1 MPIQLIVASG
11 EPRIHDFVREQL
23 SLTGNQDIVSE
34 HEEMGPN
41 LSVRILH
48 YLNINPQSAVLLDIS
63 SDSAQG
69 MRVLEQMT
77 QAVAGLYVILSA
89 SASGEDFLLRAM
101 RLGGTDFLQQPLK
114 RGEFSEAMKRLE
126 QHLQRVHRQAPQLGR
141 MYTFAGVKGG
151 MGATTAAVNFAAICA
166 RQNKSTV
173 LIDLDMDSGDAACYL
188 GLRHQYSIVDVIEN
202 LEQLDQ
208 AMVEGIMA
216 RDALGFHV
224 LCAPSEV
231 ERARDISE
239 QHLLEIGTFL
249 IQHYDAVV
257 VDGSRSLDPQL
268 LSCMELSETIF
279 VMLSQEFPAVRNA
292 QHYLAALARVG
303 YGQDAVKMIVN
314 RYEKKGSMHVTM
326 DQLQQTLG
334 AAPFWGFPNRY
345 DEAMKAVHEAR
356 PVVMRVNTDLGKS
369 YRDFAKKAG
378 IVDKQPAGKPA

>member
-1 MPIQLIVASG
+1 
-11 EPRIHDFVREQL
+11 
-23 SLTGNQDIVSE
+23 
-34 HEEMGPN
+34 
-41 LSVRILH
+41 
-48 YLNINPQSAVLLDIS
+48 
-63 SDSAQG
+63 
-69 MRVLEQMT
+69 
-77 QAVAGLYVILSA
+77 
-89 SASGEDFLLRAM
+89 
-101 RLGGTDFLQQPLK
+101 
-114 RGEFSEAMKRLE
+114 
-126 QHLQRVHRQAPQLGR
+126 
-141 MYTFAGVKGG
+141 
-151 MGATTAAVNFAAICA
+151 
-166 RQNKSTV
+166 
-173 LIDLDMDSGDAACYL
+173 
-188 GLRHQYSIVDVIEN
+188 
-202 LEQLDQ
+202 
-208 AMVEGIMA
+208 
-216 RDALGFHV
+216 
-224 LCAPSEV
+224 
-231 ERARDISE
+231 
-239 QHLLEIGTFL
+239 
-249 IQHYDAVV
+249 V